1 MFKKIVLGVIGIA
14 VLLIIIS
21 TIILFKRESPIDPV
35 AYTAPEKP
43 EMTGVLEPND
53 FLQNAE
59 LLAQGKVNGPEEI
72 AVDEQGRIYFGTPTG
87 TISRLL
93 FNGVIETFTETGGR
107 PLGMKFDQKGNLI
120 VADANKGLLSVNP
133 QGSIMILA
141 TSADGVPFKFTN
153 ALDIAKNGTV
163 YFTDS
168 SDQYSIKDSLFDML
182 EARPHGRFM
191 RYDPDT
197 ATVTVLM
204 RELNFA
210 NGVAL
215 SGNEDF
221 VLVSET
227 YQYRIHRYW
236 LVGPKSGKSEIYI
249 DNLPGFP
256 DNISFNGKDKFW
268 LALST
273 IRSGLLDTLHKYP
286 ILKSLLIK
294 LPVSLWSRH
303 KRYGFVVA
311 LDERGNMIETFQD
324 PDGKHLYDV
333 TSAQE
338 YAGYLYLGSS
348 QSDRIGK
355 LKVGQ

>member
-1 MFKKIVLGVIGIA
+1 MLKKIVLAVIGIT

-21 TIILFKRESPIDPV
+21 TIILFRRESPIDPV
-35 AYTAPEKP
+35 AYTAPKKP

-53 FLQNAE
+53 LLQNAE
-59 LLAQGKVNGPEEI
+59 LLAQGKVKGPGEI
-72 AVDEQGRIYFGTPTG
+72 AVDEQGRIYFGTPAG

-93 FNGVIETFTETGGR
+93 SNGVIETFTETGGR

-141 TSADGVPFKFTN
+141 TSADSIPFKLTN
-153 ALDIAKNGTV
+153 GLDIAKNGTI

-168 SDQYSIKDSLFDML
+168 SDKYSLKDYLLDMF

-191 RYDPDT
+191 RYDPNT
-197 ATVTVLM
+197 STVTVLM

-236 LVGPKSGKSEIYI
+236 LAGPQAGKSEIFI

-256 DNISFNGKDKFW
+256 DNISYNGKDKFW
-268 LALST
+268 LALFT
-273 IRSGLLDTLHKYP
+273 IRSGVLDTLHKYP
-286 ILKSLLIK
+286 ILKSLLTR
-294 LPVSLWSRH
+294 LPASMWPEH
-303 KRYGFVVA
+303 KRYGFVA
-311 LDERGNMIETFQD
+311 SIDERGNIIETLQD
-324 PDGKHLYDV
+324 PTGNHLYDL